1 MIKILIKYFK
11 YFNLTKKQFEDG
23 KKIINS
29 IYKIV
34 LQKDALLVEIN
45 PLIITKN
52 ERMLCLD
59 AKINFDA
66 NALFRRPEI
75 LKLRDFERRGPSRN
89 RSK

>member
-1 MIKILIKYFK
+1 M
-11 YFNLTKKQFEDG
+11 
-23 KKIINS
+23 
-29 IYKIV
+29 
-34 LQKDALLVEIN
+34 QKDALLVEIN

-75 LKLRDFERRGPSRN
+75 LKLRDFNEEDPAEIEA
-89 RSK
+89 SKNDLAYIKLKWCYWMYGKWCRFSYGHYGYY